1 MKASIR
7 LQDTA
12 IRYFLEVAQLGSISE
27 ASVRLNVATS
37 AISRQISSL
46 EDTLGAHLFERQP
59 RGMKLSAAGEMLAA
73 YARKNALESARVVA
87 EIGALNG
94 LEKGHV
100 NIACSEGFAMD
111 FIPRTIS
118 NFRQQHN
125 GIHFHLKVCAP
136 GDVAKLVSHGE
147 SDIGITLSL
156 SPTKDITV
164 EYRQPSPIMAVFHP
178 THPLAHKKSVSL
190 AQLQPYPIALPEE
203 NTTVRQLFDICCSR
217 LNLLFEPIL
226 ESNHMA
232 TLSRFTSFGGGIHLS
247 GEISMRHQIATQEL
261 IAVPIRDRGMDVR
274 NTEIQTLSGRTLP
287 AVVKVFLDYLIDKM
301 KHEEM
306 MGF

>member
-1 MKASIR
+1 MKASLR

-27 ASVRLNVATS
+27 ASIRLNVASS
-37 AISRQISSL
+37 AISRQIGSL
-46 EDTLGAHLFERQP
+46 EDILGATLFERQP
-59 RGMKLSAAGEMLAA
+59 RGMKLSAAGEMLAT

-94 LEKGHV
+94 LEKGHI

-118 NFRQQHN
+118 NFRRQHD

-156 SPTKDITV
+156 SPTKDIKV

-178 THPLAHKKSVSL
+178 SHPLAHKKSVSL
-190 AQLQPYPIALPEE
+190 SQLQPYPIALPEE

-232 TLSRFTSFGGGIHLS
+232 TLSRFTSFGGSIHLS

-274 NTEIQTLSGRTLP
+274 NIEVQTLSGRTLP
-287 AVVKVFLDYLIDKM
+287 NVVKVFLDYLIDKM
-301 KHEEM
+301 KHEETI
-306 MGF
+306 GC